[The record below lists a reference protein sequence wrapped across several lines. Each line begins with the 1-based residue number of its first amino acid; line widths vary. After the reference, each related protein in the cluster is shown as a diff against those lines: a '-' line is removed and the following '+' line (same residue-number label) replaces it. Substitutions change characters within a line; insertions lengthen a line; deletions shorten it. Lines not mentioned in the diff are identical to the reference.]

1 MQIRVNRNIDNYKP
15 DVFHGLDFSQ
25 TMHALGTVA
34 SGVAAFLFAYFYLH
48 LPQTICFYIAMPFA
62 LPVALAGFLK
72 IDGMPPME
80 YLRRRK
86 EIRRI
91 PEYFYCPEPLS
102 ESLPKET
109 EDDVIEKRHDIMDTD
124 VYLDMIDS

>member
-34 SGVAAFLFAYFYLH
+34 SGVAAFLFAYCYLH
-48 LPQTICFYIAMPFA
+48 LPQTICFYAAMPFA
-62 LPVALAGFLK
+62 LPVAIAGFLK
-72 IDGMPPME
+72 IDGMTPME

>member
-48 LPQTICFYIAMPFA
+48 LLQTICFYAAMPFA
-62 LPVALAGFLK
+62 LPVAIAGFLK
-72 IDGMPPME
+72 IDGMTPME

>member
-48 LPQTICFYIAMPFA
+48 LPQTICFYAAMPFA
-62 LPVALAGFLK
+62 LPVAIAGFLK
-72 IDGMPPME
+72 IDGMTPME

>member
-34 SGVAAFLFAYFYLH
+34 SGVAAFPFAYFYLH
-48 LPQTICFYIAMPFA
+48 LPQTICFYAAMPFA
-62 LPVALAGFLK
+62 LPVAIAGFLK
-72 IDGMPPME
+72 IDGMTPME

>member
-1 MQIRVNRNIDNYKP
+1 
-15 DVFHGLDFSQ
+15 
-25 TMHALGTVA
+25 
-34 SGVAAFLFAYFYLH
+34 
-48 LPQTICFYIAMPFA
+48 
-62 LPVALAGFLK
+62 
-72 IDGMPPME
+72 ME